1 MTATTLNGTGEPV
14 RVPSFARAK
23 RLRVLYMI
31 DHAGALGGAE
41 RFVVGLAA
49 HMPRDR
55 VEPWVCSTRQGRDA
69 GIQALAEA
77 GVPHINL
84 GRTNKWQVHRLAG
97 LPTLMQRT
105 RFDVLHAHK
114 FGSNLWGTLIGR
126 SCHVPVLIA
135 HEHNWSYSDD
145 RLRAWIDGQVIGRL
159 ATRFIAV
166 SAASGERMI
175 TLEGI
180 ARRKVLVM
188 PTAYIPHTDS
198 PASDIRRELGLDEN
212 VPLVGAVAGLRKEKA
227 LEVLLDAHATLTAK
241 VPDAHLV
248 IAGDGPC
255 RAELEDHIARL
266 GIDARAHLLGARRDV
281 DAILRQVDVGVIS
294 SDWEGM
300 PLFVFECMAAGA
312 PLVATAV
319 GGLPD
324 IVTDEET
331 GLLVPPREP
340 AALAAAIERVLTHE
354 RVARRLAVK
363 AAARLDQFR
372 IEAVARKFAD
382 LYEEL
387 AAEAGARR
395 ERLAAGGA

>member
-1 MTATTLNGTGEPV
+1 MTAATLTGTAE
-14 RVPSFARAK
+14 FARTPSVARTK

-55 VEPWVCSTRQGRDA
+55 VEPWVCSTRHGRDP
-69 GIQALAEA
+69 GIRALAAA

-84 GRTNKWQVHRLAG
+84 GRTSKWHLHRLAG
-97 LPTLMQRT
+97 LPALMQRT
-105 RFDVLHAHK
+105 PFDVLHAHK

-126 SCHVPVLIA
+126 ACRVPVLIA

-145 RLRAWIDGQVIGRL
+145 PLRAWIDGQVIGRL

-180 ARRKVLVM
+180 DRRKVLVM

-198 PASDIRRELGLDEN
+198 PGGDIRKELGLAEN
-212 VPLVGAVAGLRKEKA
+212 IPLLGAVAGLRKEKA
-227 LEVLLDAHATLTAK
+227 LDVLLEAHARLITR

-248 IAGDGPC
+248 VAGEGPC
-255 RAELEDHIARL
+255 REELEGHIARL
-266 GIDARAHLLGARRDV
+266 GLAERAHLLGARRDV
-281 DAILRQVDVGVIS
+281 DAVLRRVDVGVIS

-324 IVTDEET
+324 IVSDEET
-331 GLLVPPREP
+331 GLLVPPRDP

-354 RVARRLAVK
+354 RLSRRLAVK
-363 AAARLDQFR
+363 AAARLDEFR
-372 IEAVARKFAD
+372 IETVAQKFAD

-387 AAEAGARR
+387 ATQRSPVRHRADVR
-395 ERLAAGGA
+395 